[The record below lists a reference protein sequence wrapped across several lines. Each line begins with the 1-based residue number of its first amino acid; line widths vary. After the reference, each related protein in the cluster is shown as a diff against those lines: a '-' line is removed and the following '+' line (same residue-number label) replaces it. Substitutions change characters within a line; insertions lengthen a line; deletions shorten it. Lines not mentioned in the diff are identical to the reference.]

1 MLNSKLIKDAQKVID
16 HNRKTAEA
24 KAEQVLQKAL
34 ANDEFK
40 NNFLAIKEAEF
51 ENARCEAYG
60 EKQKYNT
67 EILYKLQQDILKKL
81 NLKNTDLQ
89 PNYVCKNCNDTGY
102 SNGEMCGCLKSVINK
117 KLFEKSGFNKT
128 LNTFENTNCDIFDN
142 KDKAQTLY
150 NSMQKWC
157 NKQNPYNIIV
167 LCGKA
172 GVGKTHLM
180 ECMASS
186 LIAND
191 HIVYFVSAFNMNQ
204 ALLKY
209 HTTFDET
216 KAYSLEDLLEPEYLF
231 IDDLGT
237 EPIFKNVTVEGLY
250 NIISDR
256 LSNNKKTIISTN
268 LGLADIERVY
278 GERIFSRIVNQKVSL
293 CFNIQNSD
301 LRLKK

>member
-1 MLNSKLIKDAQKVID
+1 MLNTKLIKDAQKIVD
-16 HNRKTAEA
+16 QNRKTAEA
-24 KAEQVLQKAL
+24 TADKNMQKAL
-34 ANDEFK
+34 LDNEFK
-40 NNFLAIKEAEF
+40 ENFWAIKQAEF

-60 EKQKYNT
+60 EPPKFNT
-67 EILYKLQQDILKKL
+67 TQLYKQQQNILQKL
-81 NLKNTDLQ
+81 NILSTALT
-89 PNYVCKNCNDTGY
+89 PNYFCKTCNDTGY
-102 SNGEMCGCLKSVINK
+102 TNGQMCCCLKSVINNI
-117 KLFEKSGFNKT
+117 LYEKSGFNKT

-142 KDKAQTLY
+142 KDKAQILY

-157 NKQNPYNIIV
+157 NKDNPYNIIV

-186 LIAND
+186 LIANNK
-191 HIVYFVSAFNMNQ
+191 IVYFVSSFNMNQ
-204 ALLKY
+204 SLLKY

-256 LSNNKKTIISTN
+256 LYHNKKTIISTN

-278 GERIFSRIVNQKVSL
+278 GERIFSRLVNQKVSL